1 MNEEVIYI
9 IQVKFVYI
17 NWVASALLLF
27 FTAHCLVVSSVP
39 ACQGFGNFFCTTLF
53 AVGFLQPLVQRA
65 DFFLKQG
72 LFVCI
77 FFGVCVVSRY
87 HVSFVFCRCECM
99 QCIVS
104 FNV

>member
-17 NWVASALLLF
+17 KWFASALLLF

-39 ACQGFGNFFCTTLF
+39 ACQGFGNFFFVKHSLQW
-53 AVGFLQPLVQRA
+53 GFLQPLVQRA
-65 DFFLKQG
+65 DFFLK

-87 HVSFVFCRCECM
+87 HVGFVFCRCECM

>member
-17 NWVASALLLF
+17 KWVASALLLF

-39 ACQGFGNFFCTTLF
+39 ACQGFGNFFCKTLF

-65 DFFLKQG
+65 EFFLEQG

-77 FFGVCVVSRY
+77 FFSVCVVNRY
-87 HVSFVFCRCECM
+87 HVSFVFCR
-99 QCIVS
+99 
-104 FNV
+104 